1 MRRRI
6 AKAGAA
12 VTAVVALGGG
22 GGLVVMSATPA
33 GASQTQSA
41 SSNPVSTLEY
51 EVQAIAEDVV
61 NAVCDVIPLNQNGL
75 GCLLLPSV

>member
-12 VTAVVALGGG
+12 VTAVVALVSG

-33 GASQTQSA
+33 GASQSETA

-61 NAVCDVIPLNQNGL
+61 NAVCDVIPLSQNGL
-75 GCLLLPSV
+75 GCLLLPSL